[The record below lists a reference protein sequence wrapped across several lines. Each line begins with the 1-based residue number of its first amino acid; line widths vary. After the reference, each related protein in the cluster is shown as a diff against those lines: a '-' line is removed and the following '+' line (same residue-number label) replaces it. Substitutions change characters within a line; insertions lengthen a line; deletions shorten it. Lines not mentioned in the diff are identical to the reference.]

1 MDSAL
6 RRNDSRP
13 SRYTIQAAIAA
24 CHSGAATYADTDWSR
39 IVMLYDALV
48 VVENTPI
55 VALNRG
61 VAVGE
66 SQGPAAGLDALD
78 AIDSLSGHYL
88 WHACRAVMLDRLD
101 RAEEARSARTTAL
114 ALAPSP
120 AERAFLRAQLESSS
134 HPVRRRHEEP

>member
-1 MDSAL
+1 MDGAL

-24 CHSGAATYADTDWSR
+24 CHSTAATYADTDWSR
-39 IVMLYDALV
+39 IVMLYDALT

-61 VAVGE
+61 VAIGE
-66 SQGPAAGLDALD
+66 SQGPAAGLAALD
-78 AIDSLSGHYL
+78 AIDSLGGHYL

-101 RAEEARSARTTAL
+101 RAEEARNARTTAL
-114 ALAPSP
+114 ALGPSP
-120 AERAFLRAQLESSS
+120 AERAYIEAQLAPSS
-134 HPVRRRHEEP
+134 HPVERRREET